1 MAQQKKRREKKRILK
16 IKKKLS
22 ILIFIDID
30 PKTGKIFLFA
40 CYFLIQGIKDKKI
53 WMNRERE
60 REKPQILN
68 KLL

>member
-40 CYFLIQGIKDKKI
+40 CYFLIQGIKDK
-53 WMNRERE
+53 NE
-60 REKPQILN
+60 
-68 KLL
+68 

>member
-53 WMNRERE
+53 
-60 REKPQILN
+60 
-68 KLL
+68 